1 MIENEEET
9 TPEKTPI
16 IEAYRASEELKTVGI
31 KTRMIVRPH
40 RKHEVCVLCSGQ

>member
-16 IEAYRASEELKTVGI
+16 IEAYRASEELI
-31 KTRMIVRPH
+31 KII
-40 RKHEVCVLCSGQ
+40 